1 MTYQEIKDR
10 LSKCEYTLNCIKDG
24 TIKEKGKKTVKNLE
38 LLKESLQTQLKEE
51 EDKGMVVTRDS
62 EEAEKLAKKGV
73 NVNLK
78 TEGPYQTTYI
88 KVPKSDYKKA
98 MAILDSNIDP
108 TYAKMDVVDDDGDDN
123 VIIYFNFRTRD
134 GGEPGEDVEAFIYD
148 AAMDLKAQGV
158 NVTGSS
164 HDIDEARDINDPVL
178 MKLRA
183 LKSKIDKKKGISK
196 WQSLRSNQL
205 VVRLKAKRAQVMR
218 DMEQEAEPEGGPIAD
233 KYGDMLNK
241 IDAALAKASGNT
253 MKEGQDEI
261 FALGYDLD
269 AIQYVVDY
277 LNQNYQDGVDYEL
290 HVGRGDTHPNS
301 ISLKNPRMEQ
311 DRELGDLLI
320 AAGDNEETDYQAG
333 REAEKDYNEGKEE
346 QNVKLSKEHLSI
358 IASQAGKAI
367 VKAVQDSGDEV
378 SGAKIK
384 KVFSSALS
392 PDVPEAFTVHVIYK
406 NDSEISYRFQ
416 IEGDKL
422 LFLADGED
430 IVLSDVGLKPSG
442 EAVINTELV
451 RNEMT
456 KYFKQMREMTDKEFA
471 GAQESDRL
479 FNHPERDKIL
489 AIQNLIA
496 KEKGLKEKVAKT
508 ANDVIDPADLALI
521 GTNYLAGFGK
531 EHTLS
536 PEQLIDLG
544 RKIVAQLYKGDI
556 GAALAK
562 HGQES
567 TIKEY
572 GGMELETLFGALGY
586 DNFEEFM
593 ADNPGAVEAL
603 HGWISSIPEFRKKL
617 GAEFSNSELEDMGLY
632 DIAGYDEDDE
642 DEVSEAKEFETAD
655 EWADDGKYYVKVED
669 NGKGGGW
676 IIDPNH
682 SNYTPGTKLILNTLD
697 EQGYKFEDAGDYFL
711 QIQRM
716 EALKN
721 EAEAEHLINRY
732 GTDLVDEL
740 ELHKEWHDVMFP
752 EDIEDDDDDDDDDVY
767 ENAELDKVTK
777 AKRLI
782 KQQAPAMNKLPQDDP
797 KRIAF
802 INQVKQINTKH
813 KELLAK
819 QDDKISGTGRDQEL
833 DEGRGDFDDVLKA
846 VQNMSNNDDISEKEA
861 ALEIVYA
868 LADKFKIPVDKNL
881 EDYMEEGGAVKEQSC
896 KIGDILTK
904 DGKKGKVIKHSETQ
918 ATVDF
923 GNGDV
928 YGIAHSRIKDGQIH
942 EDEVDD
948 RDWNWA
954 KDLGDTIDKVKS
966 KVGLKE
972 LQNALKEYDIY
983 HKQDWNDDPKEKEA
997 RKNNADR
1004 KKINKDTL
1012 DVDEA
1017 EAKPVP
1023 DQILR
1028 GYNVNVKDAK
1038 TMAQALL
1045 SMFNQINSK
1054 EDKDYTQNTQIKRVI
1069 DLLTNVS
1076 KEKSSEPETD
1086 QAVKEIDTRAAR
1098 ASLDKFAA
1106 KEKELDR
1113 QNPNRHKEAGKKAS
1127 AERDAARAAKKK
1139 GGNSTAKHTS
1149 FYNKEGK
1156 INEGATCC
1164 GKCGRVHVKGNC
1176 KRPYLKGKAH
1186 CRNNK

>member
-1 MTYQEIKDR
+1 MTYQELKDSLTR
-10 LSKCEYTLNCIKDG
+10 CEYTLNCIKDG
-24 TIKEKGKKTVKNLE
+24 TLKEKGKKTVKNLE

-88 KVPKSDYKKA
+88 KVAKSDYKKA
-98 MAILDSNIDP
+98 MAILDDNIDP
-108 TYAKMDVVDDDGDDN
+108 TYAKMDVVDDDGDNN

-205 VVRLKAKRAQVMR
+205 VVRLKAKRAQVLR

-233 KYGDMLNK
+233 KYGDLLNK
-241 IDAALAKASGNT
+241 IDAALAKASGKEIEEKKRPGLWANINAKKKAGKKSSHGNSNAHKDAVKAGNKL
-253 MKEGQDEI
+253 KEGQDEI

-378 SGAKIK
+378 SGARIK

-422 LFLADGED
+422 VFLADGED

-496 KEKGLKEKVAKT
+496 KEKGLKEDDVKEAYSKEKLLADLGQADDAMIRTIDGKSLIIYNPNNGNDDNASMWNDDTVFAVDQDGGEHEIRYDQIDDFQLEEDK
-508 ANDVIDPADLALI
+508 NDVIDQADLALI

-544 RKIVAQLYKGDI
+544 RKIVAQLYKGDF

-562 HGQES
+562 HGQDS
-567 TIKEY
+567 TSIKES
-572 GGMELETLFGALGY
+572 GGHMDDVFGALGY
-586 DNFEEFM
+586 DNFEEFIE
-593 ADNPGAVEAL
+593 DNPGAMEAL
-603 HGWISSIPEFRKKL
+603 HGWISSVPDFRERL
-617 GAEFSNSELEDMGLY
+617 GKEYSNDELGNMGFY

-642 DEVSEAKEFETAD
+642 DEVNEESE
-655 EWADDGKYYVKVED
+655 
-669 NGKGGGW
+669 
-676 IIDPNH
+676 
-682 SNYTPGTKLILNTLD
+682 
-697 EQGYKFEDAGDYFL
+697 
-711 QIQRM
+711 M
-716 EALKN
+716 
-721 EAEAEHLINRY
+721 
-732 GTDLVDEL
+732 
-740 ELHKEWHDVMFP
+740 
-752 EDIEDDDDDDDDDVY
+752 
-767 ENAELDKVTK
+767 DKVVK
-777 AKRLI
+777 ARKAI
-782 KQQAPAMNKLPQDDP
+782 KDKAPEMNKRPQDDP
-797 KRIAF
+797 ARIAF
-802 INQVKQINTKH
+802 IDQVKQINVKY

-819 QDDKISGTGRDQEL
+819 QDDKISGTGKDQEL

-1028 GYNVNVKDAK
+1028 SYNVNVKDAK
-1038 TMAQALL
+1038 SMAQALL

-1054 EDKDYTQNTQIKRVI
+1054 EDKDYTQNTQIKRVV
-1069 DLLTNVS
+1069 DLLNNVS
-1076 KEKSSEPETD
+1076 KEKSPDSETD
-1086 QAVKEIDTRAAR
+1086 QAV
-1098 ASLDKFAA
+1098 
-1106 KEKELDR
+1106 
-1113 QNPNRHKEAGKKAS
+1113 
-1127 AERDAARAAKKK
+1127 
-1139 GGNSTAKHTS
+1139 
-1149 FYNKEGK
+1149 
-1156 INEGATCC
+1156 NEGATCC